1 VIFEDKRLYL
11 FVHVAK
17 TGGTTVREFFAQN
30 LERQN
35 TFIHLGNPTYA
46 QEKESGLL
54 PFAERPV
61 EQRAKALVI
70 CGHDVN
76 CRTHLLVPGKIPYY
90 ITFLREPAEKLVSY
104 YNFDMNKRAKKQEP
118 LIAFEEWYQTGRS
131 NNITLGWLYRNV
143 FCEEKPRHVNSSV
156 YKRVLRRLHDFWFV
170 GCSEHLDRD
179 FPLLL
184 RFVGLS
190 GTAER
195 ANVSGVNFPKRVE
208 LTRELR
214 TYLNNDNALDFELYS
229 YWKERLDKRVRE
241 LHSLLAETEANP
253 NVVADTGTLRNWWR
267 GLFGVASLPWQ
278 VLADL

>member
-1 VIFEDKRLYL
+1 C
-11 FVHVAK
+11 
-17 TGGTTVREFFAQN
+17 
-30 LERQN
+30 
-35 TFIHLGNPTYA
+35 
-46 QEKESGLL
+46 EKETQTL
-54 PFAERPV
+54 
-61 EQRAKALVI
+61 
-70 CGHDVN
+70 
-76 CRTHLLVPGKIPYY
+76 
-90 ITFLREPAEKLVSY
+90 
-104 YNFDMNKRAKKQEP
+104 NF
-118 LIAFEEWYQTGRS
+118 S
-131 NNITLGWLYRNV
+131 V
-143 FCEEKPRHVNSSV
+143 FQP
-156 YKRVLRRLHDFWFV
+156 VLRPLHDFWFV

-253 NVVADTGTLRNWWR
+253 NVV
-267 GLFGVASLPWQ
+267 
-278 VLADL
+278 